1 LGGSGINGIIL
12 TIRYFLLSMF
22 LKIGI
27 DLGTA
32 NSNVYISEKGVVI
45 SEPTVVA
52 YDEKSR
58 KIIAVGREAK
68 EMIGKTPREIK
79 IYRPLKEG
87 VIADYQATLA
97 ILKYFLNKI
106 KITKFFKPILV
117 ISVPAG
123 ISSTEKKAIIDAG
136 LEAGAREV
144 YPIKEPLLAALGAEM
159 PIQTPSGNMI
169 VNIGGG
175 TTEIAVISLGGIVTF
190 ESLKIAGDKMDE
202 AIREYL
208 KRKFNLAIGERTA
221 EQIKIQIGS
230 ALPLKNHKNQED
242 LKMIVNGVD
251 YLTGLPKSVEITS
264 SHVAEA
270 IQKELKEIVN
280 GIKRVLANTPP
291 ELVADIM
298 EKGIVLSGGGALL
311 RKIDE
316 LIASQTSIKTFIT
329 ENPLFAVARGTGK
342 VLEKIDIYKRL
353 TS

>member
-1 LGGSGINGIIL
+1 
-12 TIRYFLLSMF
+12 MF

-32 NSNVYISEKGVVI
+32 NSNVYLPEKGVVI

-58 KIIAVGREAK
+58 KIIAVGKEAK

-97 ILKYFLNKI
+97 ILRYFLNKI
-106 KITKFFKPILV
+106 KITRFFKPTLV

-136 LEAGAREV
+136 LEAGARGV

-159 PIQTPSGNMI
+159 PIQSPSGNMI

-208 KRKFNLAIGERTA
+208 KRKFNLAIGEKTA

-242 LKMIVNGVD
+242 LKMIVNGID
-251 YLTGLPKSVEITS
+251 YLTGLPKSVEINS
-264 SHVAEA
+264 SHIAEA
-270 IQKELKEIVN
+270 LQKELKEIVN

-298 EKGIVLSGGGALL
+298 ERGIILSGGGALL
-311 RKIDE
+311 RKIDD
-316 LIASQTSIKTFIT
+316 LIFSQTSIKTFIAD
-329 ENPLFAVARGTGK
+329 NPLFAVARGTGK

>member
-1 LGGSGINGIIL
+1 
-12 TIRYFLLSMF
+12 MF

-32 NSNVYISEKGVVI
+32 NSNVYLPEKGVII

-106 KITKFFKPILV
+106 KITKFFKPTLV
-117 ISVPAG
+117 VSVPAG

-230 ALPLKNHKNQED
+230 ALPFKNHKNQED
-242 LKMIVNGVD
+242 LKMIVNGID

-270 IQKELKEIVN
+270 LQKELKEIIS

-316 LIASQTSIKTFIT
+316 LISSQTSIKTFIA

>member
-1 LGGSGINGIIL
+1 
-12 TIRYFLLSMF
+12 
-22 LKIGI
+22 
-27 DLGTA
+27 
-32 NSNVYISEKGVVI
+32 
-45 SEPTVVA
+45 VA

-58 KIIAVGREAK
+58 KIIAVGKEAK

-97 ILKYFLNKI
+97 ILRYFLNKI
-106 KITKFFKPILV
+106 KITRFFKPTLV

-136 LEAGAREV
+136 LEAGARGV

-159 PIQTPSGNMI
+159 PIQSPSGNMI

-208 KRKFNLAIGERTA
+208 KRKFNLAIGEKTA

-242 LKMIVNGVD
+242 LKMIVNGID
-251 YLTGLPKSVEITS
+251 YLTGLPKSVEINS
-264 SHVAEA
+264 SHIAEA
-270 IQKELKEIVN
+270 LQKELKEIVN

-298 EKGIVLSGGGALL
+298 ERGIILSGGGALL
-311 RKIDE
+311 RKIDD
-316 LIASQTSIKTFIT
+316 LIFSQTSIKTFIAD
-329 ENPLFAVARGTGK
+329 NPLFAVARGTGK

>member
-1 LGGSGINGIIL
+1 
-12 TIRYFLLSMF
+12 MF

-32 NSNVYISEKGVVI
+32 NSNVYLPEKGVVI

-106 KITKFFKPILV
+106 KITKFFKPTLV

-202 AIREYL
+202 AIKEYL

-242 LKMIVNGVD
+242 LRMTVNGID

-270 IQKELKEIVN
+270 LQKELKEIVN

-316 LIASQTSIKTFIT
+316 LISSQTSIKTFIA

>member
-1 LGGSGINGIIL
+1 
-12 TIRYFLLSMF
+12 MF

-32 NSNVYISEKGVVI
+32 NSNVYLPEKGVVI

-106 KITKFFKPILV
+106 KITKFFKPTLV

-242 LKMIVNGVD
+242 LRMTVNGID

-270 IQKELKEIVN
+270 LQKELKEIVN

-311 RKIDE
+311 RKIDD
-316 LIASQTSIKTFIT
+316 LISSQTSIKTFIA

>member
-1 LGGSGINGIIL
+1 
-12 TIRYFLLSMF
+12 MF

-32 NSNVYISEKGVVI
+32 NSNVYLQEKGVVI

-106 KITKFFKPILV
+106 KITKFFKPTLV

-242 LKMIVNGVD
+242 LRMTVNGID

-264 SHVAEA
+264 LHVAEA
-270 IQKELKEIVN
+270 LQKELKEIVN

-316 LIASQTSIKTFIT
+316 LISSQTSIKTFIA

>member
-1 LGGSGINGIIL
+1 
-12 TIRYFLLSMF
+12 M
-22 LKIGI
+22 
-27 DLGTA
+27 
-32 NSNVYISEKGVVI
+32 
-45 SEPTVVA
+45 A

-58 KIIAVGREAK
+58 KIIAVGKEAK

-97 ILKYFLNKI
+97 ILRYFLNKI
-106 KITKFFKPILV
+106 KITRFFKPTLV

-136 LEAGAREV
+136 LEAGARGV

-159 PIQTPSGNMI
+159 PIQSPSGNMI

-208 KRKFNLAIGERTA
+208 KRKFNLAIGEKTA

-242 LKMIVNGVD
+242 LKMIVNGID
-251 YLTGLPKSVEITS
+251 YLTGLPKSVEINS
-264 SHVAEA
+264 SHIAEA
-270 IQKELKEIVN
+270 LQKELKEIVN

-298 EKGIVLSGGGALL
+298 ERGIILSGGGALL
-311 RKIDE
+311 RKIDD
-316 LIASQTSIKTFIT
+316 LIFSQTSIKTFIAD
-329 ENPLFAVARGTGK
+329 NPLFAVARGTGK

>member
-1 LGGSGINGIIL
+1 
-12 TIRYFLLSMF
+12 MF

-32 NSNVYISEKGVVI
+32 NSNVYLPEKGVVI

-106 KITKFFKPILV
+106 KITKFFKPTLV

-242 LKMIVNGVD
+242 LRMTVNGID

-270 IQKELKEIVN
+270 LQKELKEIVN

-298 EKGIVLSGGGALL
+298 EKGIILSGGGALL

-316 LIASQTSIKTFIT
+316 LISSQTSIKTFIA

>member
-1 LGGSGINGIIL
+1 
-12 TIRYFLLSMF
+12 M
-22 LKIGI
+22 
-27 DLGTA
+27 
-32 NSNVYISEKGVVI
+32 
-45 SEPTVVA
+45 A

-58 KIIAVGREAK
+58 KIIAVGKEAK

-97 ILKYFLNKI
+97 ILRYFLNKI
-106 KITKFFKPILV
+106 KITRFFKPTLV

-136 LEAGAREV
+136 LEAGARGV

-159 PIQTPSGNMI
+159 PIQSPSGNMI

-208 KRKFNLAIGERTA
+208 KRKFNLAIGEKTA

-242 LKMIVNGVD
+242 LKMTVNGID
-251 YLTGLPKSVEITS
+251 YLTGLPKSVEINS
-264 SHVAEA
+264 SHIAEA
-270 IQKELKEIVN
+270 LQKELKEIVN

-298 EKGIVLSGGGALL
+298 ERGIILSGGGALL
-311 RKIDE
+311 RKIDD
-316 LIASQTSIKTFIT
+316 LIFSQTSIKTFIAD
-329 ENPLFAVARGTGK
+329 NPLFAVARGTGK

>member
-1 LGGSGINGIIL
+1 
-12 TIRYFLLSMF
+12 MF

-32 NSNVYISEKGVVI
+32 NSNVYLPEKGVVI

-106 KITKFFKPILV
+106 KITKFFKPTLV

-123 ISSTEKKAIIDAG
+123 ISSTEKKDIIDAG

-242 LKMIVNGVD
+242 LKMTVNGID

-270 IQKELKEIVN
+270 LQKELKEIVN

-316 LIASQTSIKTFIT
+316 LISSQTSIKTFIA